1 MLNII
6 EGSSVYSAEFG
17 IDVSLTSDGSRL
29 SISHSSGDRHG
40 KVYIL
45 DYTPSGSTSWTLI
58 DTIDNP
64 VNVPIQ
70 SYGFNTTRFGRWAKL
85 SDDGSRLVIGD
96 MPGEINETKLQPL
109 IYFYDYTPTSLTS
122 TFTLK
127 GTLDANFD
135 LTSHAM
141 PTYAL
146 SISSD
151 GNRVLIGDRDGK
163 SDNQYNVSD
172 PGKAL
177 LYEYTPTSTSTFT
190 QIGEIYEDESDPSN
204 TESEFAFAVELSS
217 DGNSILIG
225 RPDLSSQGVVG
236 IYDAS
241 PTQKYEYIWDV
252 DSGTTPPD
260 GDYFATVAG
269 TASATSIAYSGTDS
283 ITFTL
288 DTTAPTVTL
297 TDTDSDNLVS
307 ISQVVTITAGFSEAM
322 TATPTISITGIV
334 TNVIMTPVSGTNSYT
349 FTWDTSSG
357 TLSDGTYSAIVSGTD
372 LIGNAYVSGTQSIT
386 FTVDSTAPT
395 VAITSSDSDNTV
407 KSADSNITVTA
418 TFNEAMA
425 TAPTITIGSSID
437 NVALTATSSTTWTY
451 DWDISSV
458 TEGSYT
464 VTVTGTDPAGNTYAG
479 TDSITLTVDNTAP
492 GVLLVSDN
500 TDPIIGSTGVVSIS
514 AYFSETL
521 STTSTLSISGIVTNT
536 VMSKFSSTP
545 INQIGQLIDDG
556 AGGKLGWTSDI
567 SDSGNRIIVG
577 GPYGSSSSFARV
589 YQWNGK
595 QWEQLGNEIAGTSSN
610 DLGRPVGIS
619 GDGSVIVVGE
629 RGNNNNFIYKIYT
642 LSGSTWAL
650 RETLNDNNAGT
661 LDATEN
667 GSVDFSYDGSIIALS
682 HGLHD
687 NGKGRA
693 RTFEWNGSNYIQMGS
708 DILGP
713 PDNPNTA
720 WLGSGYNGISLTKN
734 GKRIVVG
741 LRSYGNN
748 NGIVRVYDWDG
759 SAWTQVGTDITDP
772 AGTGQSFGTSV
783 SISNDGQ
790 TIIAGAPDIESSG
803 IGRVHIFS
811 YQLISGTASW
821 TYKASIAGSTNGDK
835 FGYSSSIN
843 GNGDKIIVGA
853 YDANSTAGY
862 ARLYK
867 WDGTTASQIGSNI
880 VGTAGDALGAH
891 VELSANGIAVIGAP
905 LSDSG
910 GSNSGQVKVIGT
922 DRYEYSWDVD
932 SGSIPPDGSYYA
944 TVAGADLAGN
954 AYSGTD
960 SITFTLDTT
969 APTVTLT
976 DTDSDNLVSI
986 SQVVTIT
993 AGFSEAMT
1001 ATPTISITGIVTNV
1015 IMTPVSGTNSYTFT
1029 WDTSSGTLSD
1039 GTYSAIVSGTDL
1051 IGNAYVSGTQSI
1063 TFTVDSTAPT
1073 VAITSSDS
1081 DNTVKSADSNITVTA
1096 TFNEAMATAPTI
1108 TIGSSIDN
1116 VALTATSSTTWTY
1129 DWDISSV
1136 TEGSYT
1142 VTVTGTD
1149 PAGNT
1154 YAGTDSI
1161 TLTVDNTA
1169 PTTTLSDNDDD
1180 NLLGLSSSVTI
1191 TAVFNES
1198 MSATPIVSISGASVS
1213 GAMTQISGTNSYT
1226 FNWDLSGSSL
1236 NDGTF
1241 TATVSGT
1248 DLASNPYSGTE
1259 SITFTLDATLPTVTL
1274 TDNAAD
1280 NIISTTLSPTNTVT
1294 ITASFSEAMT
1304 ATPSIYITGVVTNVA
1319 MTRVGSTNNYTYNW
1333 NTSTPTLAAGA
1344 YSVTVSGTDLIGN
1357 IYAGTDSI
1365 TFTISPP
1372 STPSSGPDLDAGSDA
1387 GPSNTDNL
1395 TNVTTPTF
1403 TGTVSPSTGTVYL
1416 YAEKDGGSPS
1426 IVASVTTASDG
1437 SYTISPTSA
1446 LTSGDYVFYVRIE
1459 NAAGD
1464 TSGNSPPLSVTVQT
1478 TPQAP
1483 VIPTLK
1489 TETDLGISSS
1499 DNITSDNTP
1508 SITGTVSP
1516 NTQVKLYVDGTLAET
1531 VTSDGSGD
1539 FEVILP
1545 LL

>member
-1 MLNII
+1 MSLDGTKLII
-6 EGSSVYSAEFG
+6 GAWK
-17 IDVSLTSDGSRL
+17 
-29 SISHSSGDRHG
+29 G
-40 KVYIL
+40 KNN
-45 DYTPSGSTSWTLI
+45 TSTS
-58 DTIDNP
+58 
-64 VNVPIQ
+64 VGYV
-70 SYGFNTTRFGRWAKL
+70 
-85 SDDGSRLVIGD
+85 
-96 MPGEINETKLQPL
+96 
-109 IYFYDYTPTSLTS
+109 
-122 TFTLK
+122 
-127 GTLDANFD
+127 
-135 LTSHAM
+135 
-141 PTYAL
+141 
-146 SISSD
+146 
-151 GNRVLIGDRDGK
+151 
-163 SDNQYNVSD
+163 QY
-172 PGKAL
+172 
-177 LYEYTPTSTSTFT
+177 YEYTPTGVTSWTQKGETLYGTNENDYVGYNVKISGDGSRFSVGSIGVDGDFSQSTSKGV
-190 QIGEIYEDESDPSN
+190 GEVRIYTLGDKYQYIWNVSQSG
-204 TESEFAFAVELSS
+204 SLS
-217 DGNSILIG
+217 DGN
-225 RPDLSSQGVVG
+225 
-236 IYDAS
+236 Y
-241 PTQKYEYIWDV
+241 T
-252 DSGTTPPD
+252 
-260 GDYFATVAG
+260 ATVAG

-357 TLSDGTYSAIVSGTD
+357 TLSDGAYSAVVSGTD

-521 STTSTLSISGIVTNT
+521 STTPTLSISGIVTNT

-661 LDATEN
+661 LDATQN

-790 TIIAGAPDIESSG
+790 TIIAGAPVLGSSG

-853 YDANSTAGY
+853 Y
-862 ARLYK
+862 RC
-867 WDGTTASQIGSNI
+867 Q
-880 VGTAGDALGAH
+880 
-891 VELSANGIAVIGAP
+891 
-905 LSDSG
+905 
-910 GSNSGQVKVIGT
+910 
-922 DRYEYSWDVD
+922 
-932 SGSIPPDGSYYA
+932 
-944 TVAGADLAGN
+944 
-954 AYSGTD
+954 
-960 SITFTLDTT
+960 
-969 APTVTLT
+969 
-976 DTDSDNLVSI
+976 
-986 SQVVTIT
+986 
-993 AGFSEAMT
+993 
-1001 ATPTISITGIVTNV
+1001 
-1015 IMTPVSGTNSYTFT
+1015 
-1029 WDTSSGTLSD
+1029 
-1039 GTYSAIVSGTDL
+1039 
-1051 IGNAYVSGTQSI
+1051 
-1063 TFTVDSTAPT
+1063 
-1073 VAITSSDS
+1073 
-1081 DNTVKSADSNITVTA
+1081 
-1096 TFNEAMATAPTI
+1096 
-1108 TIGSSIDN
+1108 
-1116 VALTATSSTTWTY
+1116 
-1129 DWDISSV
+1129 
-1136 TEGSYT
+1136 
-1142 VTVTGTD
+1142 
-1149 PAGNT
+1149 
-1154 YAGTDSI
+1154 
-1161 TLTVDNTA
+1161 
-1169 PTTTLSDNDDD
+1169 
-1180 NLLGLSSSVTI
+1180 
-1191 TAVFNES
+1191 
-1198 MSATPIVSISGASVS
+1198 
-1213 GAMTQISGTNSYT
+1213 
-1226 FNWDLSGSSL
+1226 
-1236 NDGTF
+1236 
-1241 TATVSGT
+1241 
-1248 DLASNPYSGTE
+1248 
-1259 SITFTLDATLPTVTL
+1259 
-1274 TDNAAD
+1274 
-1280 NIISTTLSPTNTVT
+1280 
-1294 ITASFSEAMT
+1294 
-1304 ATPSIYITGVVTNVA
+1304 
-1319 MTRVGSTNNYTYNW
+1319 
-1333 NTSTPTLAAGA
+1333 
-1344 YSVTVSGTDLIGN
+1344 
-1357 IYAGTDSI
+1357 
-1365 TFTISPP
+1365 
-1372 STPSSGPDLDAGSDA
+1372 
-1387 GPSNTDNL
+1387 
-1395 TNVTTPTF
+1395 
-1403 TGTVSPSTGTVYL
+1403 
-1416 YAEKDGGSPS
+1416 
-1426 IVASVTTASDG
+1426 
-1437 SYTISPTSA
+1437 
-1446 LTSGDYVFYVRIE
+1446 
-1459 NAAGD
+1459 
-1464 TSGNSPPLSVTVQT
+1464 
-1478 TPQAP
+1478 
-1483 VIPTLK
+1483 
-1489 TETDLGISSS
+1489 
-1499 DNITSDNTP
+1499 
-1508 SITGTVSP
+1508 
-1516 NTQVKLYVDGTLAET
+1516 
-1531 VTSDGSGD
+1531 
-1539 FEVILP
+1539 
-1545 LL
+1545 

>member
-1 MLNII
+1 
-6 EGSSVYSAEFG
+6 
-17 IDVSLTSDGSRL
+17 
-29 SISHSSGDRHG
+29 
-40 KVYIL
+40 
-45 DYTPSGSTSWTLI
+45 
-58 DTIDNP
+58 
-64 VNVPIQ
+64 
-70 SYGFNTTRFGRWAKL
+70 
-85 SDDGSRLVIGD
+85 
-96 MPGEINETKLQPL
+96 
-109 IYFYDYTPTSLTS
+109 
-122 TFTLK
+122 
-127 GTLDANFD
+127 
-135 LTSHAM
+135 
-141 PTYAL
+141 
-146 SISSD
+146 
-151 GNRVLIGDRDGK
+151 
-163 SDNQYNVSD
+163 
-172 PGKAL
+172 
-177 LYEYTPTSTSTFT
+177 
-190 QIGEIYEDESDPSN
+190 
-204 TESEFAFAVELSS
+204 
-217 DGNSILIG
+217 
-225 RPDLSSQGVVG
+225 
-236 IYDAS
+236 
-241 PTQKYEYIWDV
+241 
-252 DSGTTPPD
+252 
-260 GDYFATVAG
+260 
-269 TASATSIAYSGTDS
+269 
-283 ITFTL
+283 
-288 DTTAPTVTL
+288 
-297 TDTDSDNLVS
+297 
-307 ISQVVTITAGFSEAM
+307 M

-357 TLSDGTYSAIVSGTD
+357 TLSDGAYSAV
-372 LIGNAYVSGTQSIT
+372 
-386 FTVDSTAPT
+386 
-395 VAITSSDSDNTV
+395 
-407 KSADSNITVTA
+407 
-418 TFNEAMA
+418 
-425 TAPTITIGSSID
+425 
-437 NVALTATSSTTWTY
+437 
-451 DWDISSV
+451 
-458 TEGSYT
+458 
-464 VTVTGTDPAGNTYAG
+464 
-479 TDSITLTVDNTAP
+479 
-492 GVLLVSDN
+492 
-500 TDPIIGSTGVVSIS
+500 
-514 AYFSETL
+514 
-521 STTSTLSISGIVTNT
+521 
-536 VMSKFSSTP
+536 
-545 INQIGQLIDDG
+545 
-556 AGGKLGWTSDI
+556 
-567 SDSGNRIIVG
+567 
-577 GPYGSSSSFARV
+577 
-589 YQWNGK
+589 
-595 QWEQLGNEIAGTSSN
+595 
-610 DLGRPVGIS
+610 
-619 GDGSVIVVGE
+619 
-629 RGNNNNFIYKIYT
+629 
-642 LSGSTWAL
+642 
-650 RETLNDNNAGT
+650 
-661 LDATEN
+661 
-667 GSVDFSYDGSIIALS
+667 
-682 HGLHD
+682 
-687 NGKGRA
+687 
-693 RTFEWNGSNYIQMGS
+693 
-708 DILGP
+708 
-713 PDNPNTA
+713 
-720 WLGSGYNGISLTKN
+720 
-734 GKRIVVG
+734 
-741 LRSYGNN
+741 
-748 NGIVRVYDWDG
+748 
-759 SAWTQVGTDITDP
+759 
-772 AGTGQSFGTSV
+772 
-783 SISNDGQ
+783 
-790 TIIAGAPDIESSG
+790 
-803 IGRVHIFS
+803 
-811 YQLISGTASW
+811 
-821 TYKASIAGSTNGDK
+821 
-835 FGYSSSIN
+835 
-843 GNGDKIIVGA
+843 
-853 YDANSTAGY
+853 
-862 ARLYK
+862 
-867 WDGTTASQIGSNI
+867 
-880 VGTAGDALGAH
+880 
-891 VELSANGIAVIGAP
+891 
-905 LSDSG
+905 
-910 GSNSGQVKVIGT
+910 
-922 DRYEYSWDVD
+922 
-932 SGSIPPDGSYYA
+932 
-944 TVAGADLAGN
+944 
-954 AYSGTD
+954 
-960 SITFTLDTT
+960 
-969 APTVTLT
+969 
-976 DTDSDNLVSI
+976 
-986 SQVVTIT
+986 
-993 AGFSEAMT
+993 
-1001 ATPTISITGIVTNV
+1001 
-1015 IMTPVSGTNSYTFT
+1015 
-1029 WDTSSGTLSD
+1029 
-1039 GTYSAIVSGTDL
+1039 VSGTDL

-1357 IYAGTDSI
+1357 AYAGTDSI

-1489 TETDLGISSS
+1489 AETDLGISSS

-1539 FEVILP
+1539 FEIDISSSLSDDNGSTIKNEIYIEITDTFGNTATST
-1545 LL
+1545 LLDLTIDTAAPHPSTTL